1 MLSSVRETTASKSR
15 YLNKQSLSS
24 DWKMSLTLKEN
35 AVETNPETKTVAI
48 QSTAS
53 RIETST
59 KQGFRRPGNRCP
71 HCQKSLQSVNSNRET
86 PGLDGHI
93 LNSKLSTLVTSLI
106 SQNRNLKKSIELNSQ
121 THLFKVVSLEDQ
133 IQELK
138 AS

>member
-1 MLSSVRETTASKSR
+1 M
-15 YLNKQSLSS
+15 
-24 DWKMSLTLKEN
+24 
-35 AVETNPETKTVAI
+35 
-48 QSTAS
+48 
-53 RIETST
+53 
-59 KQGFRRPGNRCP
+59 
-71 HCQKSLQSVNSNRET
+71 NSNRET

-106 SQNRNLKKSIELNSQ
+106 SQNRNLKKAIELNSQ